1 MNINLL
7 SVANFIETLMAKIIF
22 RKCVQLIRLQE
33 NLLSPL
39 FGGLEPRFVTPGLVT
54 DRVSVGSGSGLC
66 LGHPDYHSPLT
77 NRHHHSHDSHQWFP
91 RTRLSFQSMLDCAHC
106 SNEANCVSVVFSQY
120 YFEFGGRKCH
130 QQLHH

>member
-1 MNINLL
+1 MIPEVAQAFQIILRD
-7 SVANFIETLMAKIIF
+7 SDEHKFIIANFIETLMAKIIF

-54 DRVSVGSGSGLC
+54 DRVSVSVGSGSGLC

-77 NRHHHSHDSHQWFP
+77 NRHHHSHDSHQCFP
-91 RTRLSFQSMLDCAHC
+91 RTLFPINVGLC
-106 SNEANCVSVVFSQY
+106 SL
-120 YFEFGGRKCH
+120 
-130 QQLHH
+130 QQ